1 MTSSTSKPQSSE
13 ILIGRQTKVIIIKN
27 ESGREMEKRLRY
39 LEKTHIFERLVENK
53 DKEMEGTH
61 YGIVGEFESM

>member
-1 MTSSTSKPQSSE
+1 
-13 ILIGRQTKVIIIKN
+13 
-27 ESGREMEKRLRY
+27 MEKRLRY